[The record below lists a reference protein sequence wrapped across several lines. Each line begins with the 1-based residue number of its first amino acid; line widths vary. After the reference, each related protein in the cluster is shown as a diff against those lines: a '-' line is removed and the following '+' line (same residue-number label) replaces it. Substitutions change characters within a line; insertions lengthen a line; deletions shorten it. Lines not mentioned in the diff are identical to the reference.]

1 MTRYTDSLPTLWETD
16 LSSDGTWLFG
26 KRERTITRLK
36 VYSLLD
42 SSKTMLKGKCA
53 FSAIDKIGCFG
64 LSRARFLQ
72 RTMPYHFRV
81 NFFSTSD
88 DVSSVQLKIE
98 YQNMADGLLRGDRA
112 CLARLITLIE
122 SQRRKLSL
130 IDRTAFS
137 VGQLPTA
144 KAAVRCKIVIISNE
158 PRDLRHWVSR
168 SCEKS
173 PPT

>member
-1 MTRYTDSLPTLWETD
+1 
-16 LSSDGTWLFG
+16 
-26 KRERTITRLK
+26 
-36 VYSLLD
+36 
-42 SSKTMLKGKCA
+42 MLKGKCA

-64 LSRARFLQ
+64 PSRARFLQ
-72 RTMPYHFRV
+72 RTMPHHFRV

-158 PRDLRHWVSR
+158 PRHLRH
-168 SCEKS
+168 
-173 PPT
+173 